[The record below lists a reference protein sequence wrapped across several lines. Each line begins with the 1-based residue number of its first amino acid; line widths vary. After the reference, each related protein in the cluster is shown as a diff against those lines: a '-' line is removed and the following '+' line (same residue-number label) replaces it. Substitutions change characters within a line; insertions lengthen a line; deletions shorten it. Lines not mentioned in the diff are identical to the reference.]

1 MKNKISNI
9 LLWIVIII
17 ALIFAFKFYKTN
29 NFNEFIRSEMTL
41 HTSKFKRDN
50 EVKYSKSDSYKIV
63 SNEVN
68 DATFYKKVRVQKNTP
83 YKVTCMVKTENVIS
97 EKGTSG
103 VGAQISIVGT
113 TEKSMAVTGNSDWQK
128 IEMIFNSKNRE
139 EVDIGFRLGGYLGK
153 CTGTAWFSDF
163 TIEAGV
169 LDDSNNWN
177 FACFIFEDID
187 VVVDNKKVKI
197 SMIPQ
202 DIIDIKDTISR
213 FQTSVRDMSNR
224 KMTAN
229 CDTYIIKQPITKL
242 SYDKEFGYYVA
253 AEDIEN
259 IIKDTV
265 NKNDYD
271 HIFVVI
277 RLGDEKHQK
286 DIEINDWIGLRLNG
300 LLWNRVFKY

>member
-1 MKNKISNI
+1 M
-9 LLWIVIII
+9 
-17 ALIFAFKFYKTN
+17 
-29 NFNEFIRSEMTL
+29 
-41 HTSKFKRDN
+41 
-50 EVKYSKSDSYKIV
+50 
-63 SNEVN
+63 
-68 DATFYKKVRVQKNTP
+68 
-83 YKVTCMVKTENVIS
+83 
-97 EKGTSG
+97 
-103 VGAQISIVGT
+103 
-113 TEKSMAVTGNSDWQK
+113 
-128 IEMIFNSKNRE
+128 
-139 EVDIGFRLGGYLGK
+139 
-153 CTGTAWFSDF
+153 
-163 TIEAGV
+163 
-169 LDDSNNWN
+169 
-177 FACFIFEDID
+177 
-187 VVVDNKKVKI
+187 DNKKVKI

-242 SYDKEFGYYVA
+242 SYDEEFGYYVA